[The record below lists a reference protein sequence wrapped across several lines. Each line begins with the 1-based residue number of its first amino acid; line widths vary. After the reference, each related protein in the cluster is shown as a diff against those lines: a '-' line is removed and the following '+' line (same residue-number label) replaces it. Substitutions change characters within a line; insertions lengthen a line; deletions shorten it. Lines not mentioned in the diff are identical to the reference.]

1 MQGGKVKLLAVSS
14 GKRSSAAPEIP
25 TVAEATGIADFDF
38 SLWVGFLGPR
48 ALPMDVAQRLNKAI
62 TGILLEPD
70 MKSRLQNDGMEI
82 STLSMDEFAGFVRA
96 EIAKYQAIITAAD
109 IKAE

>member
-1 MQGGKVKLLAVSS
+1 
-14 GKRSSAAPEIP
+14 
-25 TVAEATGIADFDF
+25 
-38 SLWVGFLGPR
+38 
-48 ALPMDVAQRLNKAI
+48 
-62 TGILLEPD
+62 

-82 STLSMDEFAGFVRA
+82 STLSMDEFAGFVRT

>member
-1 MQGGKVKLLAVSS
+1 
-14 GKRSSAAPEIP
+14 
-25 TVAEATGIADFDF
+25 
-38 SLWVGFLGPR
+38 
-48 ALPMDVAQRLNKAI
+48 LNKAI
-62 TGILLEPD
+62 NGILLEPE

>member
-1 MQGGKVKLLAVSS
+1 
-14 GKRSSAAPEIP
+14 
-25 TVAEATGIADFDF
+25 
-38 SLWVGFLGPR
+38 
-48 ALPMDVAQRLNKAI
+48 MDVAQRLNKTI
-62 TGILLEPD
+62 NGILVEPD

-109 IKAE
+109 LKAE